1 MFSLERQK
9 KEVIWK
15 DLEFYKEHWSIII
28 FIPAFLGGFFQIS
41 RLYLLDPSFIR
52 FFSVQQVIPDGLFIL
67 FIITLSFLLFTIFNR
82 LFTSEEN
89 INIGWNIKNIHKNI
103 KNKLYPSLALLFL
116 SSYIHVIELLFNQNI
131 PLFLTI
137 LQIIFEIITTIYLGE
152 VIFIILSLY
161 IYKNIKP
168 NSIPTKDDK
177 NKLFESFF
185 SSRTWNILSYLL
197 LLPIVL
203 LLILYFSTTFSKIYT
218 QVNKLPKTT
227 NEKIFLSKVHESLK
241 LDGKLTIEYY
251 NGTYIFIKIKKNT
264 DQYLILKGESFIN
277 LIDKDE
283 K

>member
-1 MFSLERQK
+1 
-9 KEVIWK
+9 
-15 DLEFYKEHWSIII
+15 
-28 FIPAFLGGFFQIS
+28 
-41 RLYLLDPSFIR
+41 
-52 FFSVQQVIPDGLFIL
+52 
-67 FIITLSFLLFTIFNR
+67 
-82 LFTSEEN
+82 
-89 INIGWNIKNIHKNI
+89 
-103 KNKLYPSLALLFL
+103 
-116 SSYIHVIELLFNQNI
+116 
-131 PLFLTI
+131 
-137 LQIIFEIITTIYLGE
+137 
-152 VIFIILSLY
+152 
-161 IYKNIKP
+161 IKP

-227 NEKIFLSKVHESLK
+227 NEKIFLNKVHESLK